1 MCPESLLCQG
11 TMPTE
16 DAPDRFDSLAAK
28 SEMLVEQT
36 RQLAESLAVLDVDD
50 LVGRLA
56 RSIPEPEPLPH
67 WLWLQRFYDA
77 HRLALPLWAIAFVLA
92 LHRAC

>member
-1 MCPESLLCQG
+1 
-11 TMPTE
+11 MPTE
-16 DAPDRFDSLAAK
+16 DAPDRFDFLAAK
-28 SEMLVEQT
+28 GEMLVEQT

-56 RSIPEPEPLPH
+56 RSIPEPQPEPEPLPH
-67 WLWLQRFYDA
+67 WLWLLRFYDA